1 MRYVSLIICMHAC
14 MHACM
19 YICRERERGR
29 EMEIGGGGQEYED
42 ASLINDEYVSM
53 RCDSSMN
60 DAL

>member
-1 MRYVSLIICMHAC
+1 MHAC

-29 EMEIGGGGQEYED
+29 AMEIGGGGQEYED